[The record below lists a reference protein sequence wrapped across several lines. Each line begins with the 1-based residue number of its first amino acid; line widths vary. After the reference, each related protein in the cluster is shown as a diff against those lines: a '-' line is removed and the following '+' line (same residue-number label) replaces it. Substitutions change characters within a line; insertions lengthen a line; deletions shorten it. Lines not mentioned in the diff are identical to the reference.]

1 MACITKQ
8 HNFVLYFI
16 VYYFFSIFNWLKIK
30 LNLFYEKLPDF
41 LAFYELL
48 IVILARNYIISRIV
62 REHHCTRDNDAVI
75 PKIRKKIK
83 TTINVEATAK
93 VSPFISRGDPSTKC
107 AEIYKLRSNEKT
119 MHIFHKH
126 ISFEI
131 SCIVFD

>member
-16 VYYFFSIFNWLKIK
+16 VYHFFSIFNWLKIK

-62 REHHCTRDNDAVI
+62 RTPLYARQ
-75 PKIRKKIK
+75 
-83 TTINVEATAK
+83 
-93 VSPFISRGDPSTKC
+93 
-107 AEIYKLRSNEKT
+107 
-119 MHIFHKH
+119 
-126 ISFEI
+126 
-131 SCIVFD
+131 